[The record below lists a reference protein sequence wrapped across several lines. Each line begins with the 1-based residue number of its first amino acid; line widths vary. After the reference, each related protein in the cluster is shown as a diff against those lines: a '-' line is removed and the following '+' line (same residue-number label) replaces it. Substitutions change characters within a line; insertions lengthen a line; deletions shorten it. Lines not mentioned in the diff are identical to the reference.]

1 MRTTRS
7 NRPWTLAA
15 LFALALGV
23 PAVAHEGHHHNAMG
37 TVRAV
42 AAAELQIE
50 TKESKLE
57 TFVLTDATTYKR
69 GDAAARRE
77 DVKVGARAVV
87 MYETKDGKNLAIE
100 VKLAQ
105 SGHEGHEGH
114 GSHGGGMAAMPVP
127 TPAGTSNA
135 ADEAAALRQVDP
147 RFVCMVNNSLFDQP
161 QIPVEVGGK
170 TYYGCCPMCKERLA
184 TDSEARQAMD
194 PVSGRMVDKAVA
206 VIGVLPNGAVVYFES
221 EANLAAHRAMLTGR
235 QPS

>member
-7 NRPWTLAA
+7 NLQWTLAA
-15 LFALALGV
+15 LFALAVGA

-50 TKESKLE
+50 TKENKLE
-57 TFVLTDATTYKR
+57 SFVLTDATTYKR

-77 DVKVGARAVV
+77 DVKVGERAVV

-100 VKLAQ
+100 VKLAK
-105 SGHEGHEGH
+105 SEHEGHEGH

-127 TPAGTSNA
+127 TSAGAPIA
-135 ADEAAALRQVDP
+135 ADEAAALRQIEP
-147 RFVCMVNNSLFDQP
+147 RFVCMVNNSLFDRP

-170 TYYGCCPMCKERLA
+170 TYFGCCPMCKERLA
-184 TDSEARQAMD
+184 TDAELRQSMD
-194 PVSGRMVDKAVA
+194 PVSGRMVDKATA
-206 VIGVLPNGAVVYFES
+206 VIGVLPSGAVVYFES
-221 EANLAAHRAMLTGR
+221 EENLAAHRAKLAGR
-235 QPS
+235 QPT

>member
-7 NRPWTLAA
+7 NLQWTLAA
-15 LFALALGV
+15 LVAVTVGA

-37 TVRAV
+37 TVRTI

-50 TKESKLE
+50 TKENKLE

-69 GDAAARRE
+69 GDATARRE
-77 DVKVGARAVV
+77 DVKVGERAVV

-100 VKLAQ
+100 VKLAK
-105 SGHEGHEGH
+105 SEHEGHEGH
-114 GSHGGGMAAMPVP
+114 GSHGGGMAAMPAAASAAEP
-127 TPAGTSNA
+127 LA
-135 ADEAAALRQVDP
+135 ADEAAALRQVEP
-147 RFVCMVNNSLFDQP
+147 RFVCMVNNSLFDRP

-170 TYYGCCPMCKERLA
+170 TYFGCCPMCKERLA
-184 TDSEARQAMD
+184 TDAEARQSMD

-206 VIGVLPNGAVVYFES
+206 VIGVLPTGAVVYFES
-221 EANLAAHRAMLTGR
+221 EANLAAHRAMLAGR